1 MTKTTFIET
10 SAHKRFVEFART
22 VCKDRTIGLCYGPAG
37 VGKTLSARRY
47 ARWDLAE
54 PLLESWG
61 PRDPSDEKVYAALA
75 KSRTVFYTPPVASA
89 FAALRKDLNQL
100 RNRVE
105 ACIDQALDPQSAQPT
120 RTRGGHAEL
129 IIVDEAER
137 LTNSALEFLRD
148 QFDRA
153 EIGLILIGMPGIEK
167 RMSRYPQLYSR
178 IGFAHPYPPLS
189 RGEMDFILR
198 KQWQKLGKNSTPK
211 TSQMFRLPPRSP
223 ASQAATSVCCN
234 ACSTRSTESSTSTS
248 CAKSPMTSSRPPPQ
262 PLSSERPINVQN
274 SVPLTVK
281 SYTRGVP

>member
-1 MTKTTFIET
+1 MTNTTFIET

-22 VCKDRTIGLCYGPAG
+22 VRKDRTIGLCYGPAG

-47 ARWDLAE
+47 AKWDIAE

-75 KSRTVFYTPPVASA
+75 RSRTVFYTPPVASA

-105 ACIDQALDPQSAQPT
+105 ACIDQALDPRSAQPT
-120 RTRGGHAEL
+120 RPREGHTEL

-137 LTNSALEFLRD
+137 LTNSALEYLRD

-189 RGEMDFILR
+189 RDEMDFILK
-198 KQWQKLGKNSTPK
+198 KQWQKLGKEFDADDFADVQAAATISRLTGGN
-211 TSQMFRLPPRSP
+211 FRLLQRLFNQIDRILHINELREITDDVI
-223 ASQAATSVCCN
+223 QAA
-234 ACSTRSTESSTSTS
+234 ASTLVIGT
-248 CAKSPMTSSRPPPQ
+248 A
-262 PLSSERPINVQN
+262 N
-274 SVPLTVK
+274 
-281 SYTRGVP
+281 

>member
-22 VCKDRTIGLCYGPAG
+22 VRKDRTIGLCYGPAG

-47 ARWDLAE
+47 AKWDIAE

-75 KSRTVFYTPPVASA
+75 RSRTVFYTPPVASA
-89 FAALRKDLNQL
+89 FAALRKDLNKL

-105 ACIDQALDPQSAQPT
+105 ACIDQALDPQSAQP
-120 RTRGGHAEL
+120 RKPRGGHTEL

-137 LTNSALEFLRD
+137 LTNSALEYLRD

-167 RMSRYPQLYSR
+167 RMSRYPQFYSR

-189 RGEMDFILR
+189 RDEMEFIFR
-198 KQWQKLGKNSTPK
+198 KQWQKLGKEFDADDFTDVQAAAAISRLTGGN
-211 TSQMFRLPPRSP
+211 FRLLQRLFNQIDRILHINELREITDDVI
-223 ASQAATSVCCN
+223 QAA
-234 ACSTRSTESSTSTS
+234 ASTLVIG
-248 CAKSPMTSSRPPPQ
+248 AA
-262 PLSSERPINVQN
+262 N
-274 SVPLTVK
+274 
-281 SYTRGVP
+281 